1 MPTCK
6 YCRSRITRFDKDI
19 CPICGV
25 KNPLEGVTS
34 ETVEITSNFN
44 LNAEELKTF
53 RPHTK
58 LRTLLAFISL
68 GWTGLPHFY
77 LRYPLQGVLWLLINI
92 AFLGGFF
99 ALFYFVTSV
108 GLILSIV
115 IPVIIVYALNISFG
129 IFTFFKHNLKD
140 GNGEF
145 LR

>member
-1 MPTCK
+1 MPICK

-44 LNAEELKTF
+44 LSEEELKTF

-58 LRTLLAFISL
+58 VRTLLFFIL
-68 GWTGLPHFY
+68 FGWTGVPQFY
-77 LRYPLQGVLWLLINI
+77 LHYVMQGILWIVINLLV
-92 AFLGGFF
+92 GGGLF
-99 ALFYFVTSV
+99 ALFYVLKFD
-108 GLILSIV
+108 LIWCII
-115 IPVIIVYALNISFG
+115 IPVISIYIINTITG
-129 IFTFFKHNLKD
+129 IITFLKHNLKD
-140 GNGEF
+140 RNGEF